1 MQWFANLRIA
11 LKMAIVPAMLCL
23 LLIALGIVSS
33 LSLRSIANRVHV
45 VTQDLGP
52 GMDRV
57 AKVTDSMARLQL
69 SVRHYAR
76 SGDPAAE
83 QQFLQL
89 DRDLGA
95 ALEQTGAHLHD
106 PQRRQL
112 LANIEGLHTQYSQ
125 LFRESLVPLSQQHR
139 QLVSGELGQHGPAI
153 EKILSSI
160 LENAQQDFNLDAVF
174 YSSAAM
180 RHLLLGSQYLYQFLQ
195 ENQAE
200 QVKSF
205 QTELGNAQSTM
216 SVLRDRTSSQS
227 TQDKLNSA
235 LQSLDLYKAAADKA
249 VQLVGERNATLQKMD
264 AIDPQIADLATQ
276 LQQSIMQSMAAA
288 ATDADDTVAGVNLL
302 FWGLV
307 LAALLVAGLTAY
319 AVGAALVRPLGRINV
334 MLKDMAAGEGDLT
347 RRLPIQGQDDIG
359 QLAQNFNQFV
369 EKIRRTVAEV
379 SSASNTL
386 QKAAE
391 DLQDSAESAHRDVQ
405 QQRDE
410 SDQIASAMVQM
421 AASAQEMSGNAR
433 AGQALSQDARSAASL
448 GLARVQANRE
458 AMLNLSAKVDGL
470 ATVIESLRA
479 DSGRIGSVLGV
490 IGGIAEQTNLLALN
504 AAIEAARAGE
514 MGRGF
519 AVVADEVRSLAQ
531 RTQQSTEEIQEIIQ
545 TLQRRTQSSIEMMS
559 DSQQAVGHAR
569 EQAEQTSESLGGIT
583 VAVDAIDEN
592 IQSMAT
598 AAQEQA
604 SVADMVGNS
613 VLRANQISGQTFDT
627 VERTRRSAQDIRQLE
642 GQLGRLIE
650 QFQV

>member
-11 LKMAIVPAMLCL
+11 LKMAVVPAMLCL
-23 LLIALGIVSS
+23 LLIALGVVSS
-33 LSLRSIANRVHV
+33 LSLRSIASRVEV
-45 VTQDLGP
+45 VTQNLGP

-57 AKVTDSMARLQL
+57 AKVADSMARLQL

-76 SGDPAAE
+76 SGDQATE
-83 QQFLQL
+83 QEFLEL

-95 ALEQTGAHLHD
+95 ALEQTSAHLRD
-106 PQRRQL
+106 SQRRQL
-112 LANIEGLHTQYSQ
+112 LASMENLHAQYSQ
-125 LFRESLVPLSQQHR
+125 LFRESLVPLSQEHQK
-139 QLVSGELGQHGPAI
+139 LISGELGRQGPAI
-153 EKILSSI
+153 EKVLSSI

-195 ENQAE
+195 ENQPD

-227 TQDKLNSA
+227 TQDKLNGA
-235 LQSLDLYKAAADKA
+235 LQSLELYKAAADKA
-249 VQLVGERNATLQKMD
+249 VQLVGARNATLQKMD
-264 AIDPQIADLATQ
+264 AIDPQIADLASQ
-276 LQQSIMQSMAAA
+276 LQQSIMQSMDAAA
-288 ATDADDTVAGVNLL
+288 ADADSTVARANLL

-319 AVGAALVRPLGRINV
+319 AVGAALVRPLARINV
-334 MLKDMAAGEGDLT
+334 MLEDMAAGQGDLT
-347 RRLPIQGQDDIG
+347 RRLPVQGQDDIG
-359 QLAQNFNQFV
+359 QLAQNFNRFV

-379 SSASNTL
+379 SSASHTL
-386 QKAAE
+386 QKSAE
-391 DLQDSAESAHRDVQ
+391 DLQESAERAHRDVQ
-405 QQRDE
+405 QQREE
-410 SDQIASAMVQM
+410 SDQIASAMVEM

-433 AGQALSQDARSAASL
+433 AGQALSQDARTAAGV
-448 GLARVQANRE
+448 GLARVRANQE
-458 AMLNLSAKVDGL
+458 AMLVLSGKVDSL
-470 ATVIESLRA
+470 ATVIESLRE

-545 TLQRRTQSSIEMMS
+545 ALQRRTQSSIEMMS

-569 EQAEQTSESLGGIT
+569 ERAEQTSESLGGIT

-592 IQSMAT
+592 IQAMAT
-598 AAQEQA
+598 AAHEQA

-613 VLRANQISGQTFDT
+613 VLRANQITAQTSDT
-627 VERTRRSAQDIRQLE
+627 VERTRRSAQEIHLLE
-642 GQLGRLIE
+642 GQLVQLIE